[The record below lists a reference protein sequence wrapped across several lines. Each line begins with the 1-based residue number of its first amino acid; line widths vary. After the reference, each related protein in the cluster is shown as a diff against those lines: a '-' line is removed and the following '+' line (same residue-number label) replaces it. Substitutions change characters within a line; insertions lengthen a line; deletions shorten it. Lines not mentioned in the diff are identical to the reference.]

1 MHATAHA
8 VIIDRHYIGPLNSL
22 YSFHSRSKTIV
33 ELIVAVEILEVFE
46 ENDPQEVKISKNT
59 CLEGT
64 SLAQTASFE
73 PSCVRIGCVV
83 WAVDLRKKKK
93 YIHIYT

>member
-1 MHATAHA
+1 M
-8 VIIDRHYIGPLNSL
+8 
-22 YSFHSRSKTIV
+22 
-33 ELIVAVEILEVFE
+33 EVFE

-93 YIHIYT
+93 IHAYIHYITASAAAQAVVRTVFDLKANHQILTLSTSKTP

>member
-1 MHATAHA
+1 MFLFGCDFRTGG
-8 VIIDRHYIGPLNSL
+8 D
-22 YSFHSRSKTIV
+22 
-33 ELIVAVEILEVFE
+33 ILEVLG
-46 ENDPQEVKISKNT
+46 ENDPQEVKISNKT

-73 PSCVRIGCVV
+73 SSCVRTGCVV

-93 YIHIYT
+93 CIHTYIYIN

>member
-1 MHATAHA
+1 MVYFKPVK
-8 VIIDRHYIGPLNSL
+8 VIEHFRFGWD
-22 YSFHSRSKTIV
+22 FHTGG
-33 ELIVAVEILEVFE
+33 EILEVFE
-46 ENDPQEVKISKNT
+46 GNDPEEVKISKNT

-83 WAVDLRKKKK
+83 WAVG
-93 YIHIYT
+93 

>member
-1 MHATAHA
+1 M
-8 VIIDRHYIGPLNSL
+8 
-22 YSFHSRSKTIV
+22 
-33 ELIVAVEILEVFE
+33 EVFE
-46 ENDPQEVKISKNT
+46 GNDPEEVKISKNT

-83 WAVDLRKKKK
+83 WAVDRRKKKK
-93 YIHIYT
+93 YITACAVALCSVKEDFSSEGKTLKFDCSPGPNPVSDHNQT